1 MPDDAP
7 DDKPANGSADGL
19 IEEGAASGRVVDA
32 QLNEA
37 ADAGE
42 GSLRPARLSEFV
54 GQETVLN
61 ALRIAIEAA
70 SRRGEP
76 LDHLLLYGPPGLGKT
91 TLARIV
97 ARELGVALRTTSGP
111 AIQRQGDLASILSTL
126 DERDVLFIDE
136 IHRLPTSVEEVLYSS
151 MEEYEIDIVIGA
163 GPAARSMRYPL
174 KPFTL
179 IGATTRYAML
189 SSPLRD
195 RFGIIERLDF
205 YSAPELRS
213 VVNRSADALD
223 APIDPE
229 AADCIAA
236 RARGTPRIANR
247 LLKRAR
253 DFAQVRA
260 DGRIT
265 ADLAQEAMDML
276 GISETGLDER
286 DRALLRALI
295 EHAPEGPIGLNNL
308 AAAIAEE
315 PDTVMDVYE
324 PYLLQ
329 QGFIARTAR
338 GRLPLPRAWQ
348 HLGLEPPRPA
358 ADQPALFGASAPNR

>member
-1 MPDDAP
+1 MAEIAAP
-7 DDKPANGSADGL
+7 ADESTDEPL
-19 IEEGAASGRVVDA
+19 EEGAASGRIVDA
-32 QLNEA
+32 QRDESADDGEA
-37 ADAGE
+37 
-42 GSLRPARLSEFV
+42 SLRPARLSDFV

-70 SRRGEP
+70 SKRDEP

-151 MEEYEIDIVIGA
+151 MEEYEIDIVIGS
-163 GPAARSMRYPL
+163 GPSARSMRYPL

-205 YSAPELRS
+205 YSVEELFS
-213 VVNRSADALD
+213 VVDRSAGAL
-223 APIDPE
+223 AVPIDPD
-229 AADCIAA
+229 AVSCVAA

-247 LLKRAR
+247 LLKRTR

-260 DGRIT
+260 DGRVT
-265 ADLAQEAMDML
+265 AALAQEAMNML
-276 GISETGLDER
+276 GISESGLDDR
-286 DRALLRALI
+286 DRTLLRALI
-295 EHAPEGPIGLNNL
+295 EHAAEGPIGLNNL

-338 GRLPLPRAWQ
+338 GRVPLAKAWR
-348 HLGLEPPRPA
+348 HLGLEPPRQPG
-358 ADQPALFGASAPNR
+358 ADQPSLFNSPASGS

>member
-1 MPDDAP
+1 MAE
-7 DDKPANGSADGL
+7 PAATDGTGP
-19 IEEGAASGRVVDA
+19 IEEGTASGRVVDA
-32 QLNEA
+32 QLDER
-37 ADAGE
+37 ADADE
-42 GSLRPARLSEFV
+42 PSLRPSRLDEFV
-54 GQETVLN
+54 GQRTVLD

-70 SRRGEP
+70 SKRSEP

-97 ARELGVALRTTSGP
+97 AREMGVALRTTSGP

-151 MEEYEIDIVIGA
+151 MEEYEIDIVIGS

-205 YSAPELRS
+205 YSAEELRQ
-213 VVNRSADALD
+213 VVGRSADALGVRLHGD
-223 APIDPE
+223 ARS
-229 AADCIAA
+229 AIAG

-247 LLKRAR
+247 LLKRVR
-253 DFAQVRA
+253 DYAEVRG
-260 DGRIT
+260 DGNVT
-265 ADLAQEAMDML
+265 PALATEALEML
-276 GISETGLDER
+276 GISENGLDDR
-286 DRALLRALI
+286 DRTLLRALI
-295 EHAPEGPIGLNNL
+295 EHSAEGPIGLNNL

-324 PYLLQ
+324 PFLLQ
-329 QGFIARTAR
+329 QGFIGRTAR
-338 GRLPLPRAWQ
+338 GRVPLAKAWEQ
-348 HLGLEPPRPA
+348 LGLEPPKAPS
-358 ADQPALFGASAPNR
+358 DQPSLFGNG

>member
-1 MPDDAP
+1 MAEDEAAVGAADGAP
-7 DDKPANGSADGL
+7 D
-19 IEEGAASGRVVDA
+19 EEGAASGRIVDA
-32 QLNEA
+32 LRDDS
-37 ADAGE
+37 ADEGE
-42 GSLRPARLSEFV
+42 GSLRPSRLDEFV

-126 DERDVLFIDE
+126 DARDVLFIDE

-151 MEEYEIDIVIGA
+151 MEEFEIDIVIGA
-163 GPAARSMRYPL
+163 GPSARSMRYPL

-205 YSAPELRS
+205 YSAAELRQ
-213 VVNRSADALD
+213 VVGRSAEALGVALRADARD
-223 APIDPE
+223 T
-229 AADCIAA
+229 IAA
-236 RARGTPRIANR
+236 RSRGTPRIANR
-247 LLKRAR
+247 LLKRVR
-253 DFAQVRA
+253 DYAEVKS
-260 DGRIT
+260 DGTVTPR
-265 ADLAQEAMDML
+265 LAAEALAML
-276 GISETGLDER
+276 GISENGLDDR

-295 EHAPEGPIGLNNL
+295 EHAAEGPIGLNNL

-324 PYLLQ
+324 PFLLQ
-329 QGFIARTAR
+329 QGFLARTAR
-338 GRLPLPRAWQ
+338 GRVPLAKAWRQ
-348 HLGLEPPRPA
+348 LGLEPPRA
-358 ADQPALFGASAPNR
+358 DEDQPTLFGGGPPGG